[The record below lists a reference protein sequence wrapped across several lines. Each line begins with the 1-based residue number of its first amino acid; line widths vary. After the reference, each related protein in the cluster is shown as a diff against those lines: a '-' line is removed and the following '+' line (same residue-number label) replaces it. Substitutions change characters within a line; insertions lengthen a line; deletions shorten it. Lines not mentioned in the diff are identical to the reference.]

1 MKPGSRSKSDFH
13 ECYGLMFTF
22 LHACVIIGLKEQL
35 IINITILFLN
45 ATRWFEMGGV
55 GGGKF
60 KGEQKCKFG
69 FMYVLIIMLSL

>member
-1 MKPGSRSKSDFH
+1 M
-13 ECYGLMFTF
+13 CYNRVKRT
-22 LHACVIIGLKEQL
+22 II

-69 FMYVLIIMLSL
+69 FMYVLIIMLSLYFLINGMHVFHCAI

>member
-1 MKPGSRSKSDFH
+1 MLWSDVYLFTCV
-13 ECYGLMFTF
+13 CYNRVKRT
-22 LHACVIIGLKEQL
+22 II

-55 GGGKF
+55 RGGKF

>member
-1 MKPGSRSKSDFH
+1 M
-13 ECYGLMFTF
+13 CYNRVKRT
-22 LHACVIIGLKEQL
+22 II

>member
-1 MKPGSRSKSDFH
+1 M
-13 ECYGLMFTF
+13 
-22 LHACVIIGLKEQL
+22 IGLKEQI